1 MLTFKEYLIEEDRI
15 TAKLDA
21 IQCSLEDTDEK
32 EVADTPAKQDRKWN
46 IDKQRYS
53 KMHRKLRNQ
62 PTSDGYGDSEHGNPE
77 GMKTSGGP
85 GFSG

>member
-1 MLTFKEYLIEEDRI
+1 MLTFKEYLIEDKI
-15 TAKLDA
+15 TTKLDA
-21 IQCSLEDTDEK
+21 IKQRLEDGDEEEK
-32 EVADTPAKQDRKWN
+32 ADTPAKQDRKFN

-53 KMHRKLRNQ
+53 RMSRKSHNHA
-62 PTSDGYGDSEHGNPE
+62 TSDGHDTEWGNPE